1 MELLNKAN
9 GIKVR
14 GIVGVVLFF
23 TIFGIVVSLILSF
36 IDAIIIL
43 STDWKNKE
51 LDESKILW
59 GLLTLLLLGSIGS
72 LVFGIKAVN
81 QLKQPN

>member
-43 STDWKNKE
+43 STD
-51 LDESKILW
+51 
-59 GLLTLLLLGSIGS
+59 
-72 LVFGIKAVN
+72 
-81 QLKQPN
+81 